1 MRRNLDV
8 ERFTIIQGNTIVK
21 GFFSVVILMLFIFS
35 VSGILTSMKPEL
47 RFSSQSVNEATS
59 IFSGEMLYSLL
70 AQENQYF
77 KQAIPAKKKVSIQKE
92 MLKYSANISLD
103 DPRSLLGR
111 ELPGFSIFDSD
122 ILLAGMGT
130 NYTNMPYESAPPLAV
145 LTAERDAA
153 LQNLEEL
160 AETIKDNPNPT
171 PPATTNGKKVVYVY
185 HTHNR
190 ESFLPYLKGVTNPNK
205 AQHSQIN
212 ITKIGEKMTKELQE
226 KGIGTVVDT
235 TDVMGSL
242 TKKGLTYPK
251 AYQESRGVVQQ
262 AMASNKDLT
271 YLIDIHRDSKRKKH
285 TTVNIKGKNY
295 AKLAFI
301 IGGNNAQYK
310 KNYAVVEKL
319 HHLMEKKYPGLSR
332 GVIKQQGANFNGKYN
347 QDLSGNAMLIEFG
360 GVDNTFEELYASVE
374 AFTTVFSEYY
384 WAENDAEPVNASAES
399 EKK

>member
-1 MRRNLDV
+1 MRRNLHV

-35 VSGILTSMKPEL
+35 VSGILTSMKPEF

-77 KQAIPAKKKVSIQKE
+77 KQAIPEKKKVSIQKE

-122 ILLAGMGT
+122 ILLAGTGT
-130 NYTNMPYESAPPLAV
+130 NYTNMPFESAPPLEV

-160 AETIKDNPNPT
+160 AETIKDNPTNI

-190 ESFLPYLKGVTNPNK
+190 ESYLPYLKGVTNPDK
-205 AQHSQIN
+205 AYHSQIN
-212 ITKIGEKMTKELQE
+212 VTKLGEKMMKELQE
-226 KGIGTVVDT
+226 KGIGTIVDT

-242 TKKGLTYPK
+242 NKKGLFFPK

-262 AMASNKDLT
+262 AMATNKDIT
-271 YLIDIHRDSKRKKH
+271 YLIDIHRDAKRKKD
-285 TTVNIKGKNY
+285 TTITIKGKSY
-295 AKLAFI
+295 AKLAFV
-301 IGGNNAQYK
+301 IGGDNAQYK
-310 KNYAVVEKL
+310 KNYAVVEKI

-332 GVIKQQGANFNGKYN
+332 GVIKQQGARVNGKYN

-374 AFTTVFSEYY
+374 AFTTIFSEYY
-384 WAENDAEPVNASAES
+384 WAENSAEPVNASTQS
-399 EKK
+399 DKK